1 MPRYTDSFTSPSN
14 VNLIAFPICPNPQS
28 IHTIHDVVHVISLQL
43 SGATLQFHY
52 LCCKRDK
59 SEIHVCRSIFRLPCC
74 ESICSE
80 PHLSSIL
87 LCTILFSALTRSD
100 EHLYHIEQNLD
111 NAIPVTK
118 SIAWQFWWYG
128 HGECKLLVDG
138 QWLYDAFNFSQQSME
153 VKSSQIQRE
162 ATTFKPREVKDI
174 VYQ

>member
-1 MPRYTDSFTSPSN
+1 MCADQYSGLVAVNQF
-14 VNLIAFPICPNPQS
+14 VQNLI
-28 IHTIHDVVHVISLQL
+28 SLP
-43 SGATLQFHY
+43 F
-52 LCCKRDK
+52 
-59 SEIHVCRSIFRLPCC
+59 F
-74 ESICSE
+74 
-80 PHLSSIL
+80 

-111 NAIPVTK
+111 NAISVTK
-118 SIAWQFWWYG
+118 SIDWQFRWYG